1 MKPGRRFFADSDVGA
16 DALRKRKSRAGQAAA
31 TLARVGALPDDSAAE
46 QSLLAA
52 IDLLR
57 RSRLPIPTEEE
68 LQAAD
73 IVDRMNATTKL
84 LAAAERAVE
93 LAVRRGRLKTDE
105 ELDIRLNRAL
115 GAIRRA
121 CDTCHT
127 IVDKY
132 GLPPDQAAQ
141 LSTLAKDLGAQI
153 RGAIAKALEED
164 ANAH

>member
-31 TLARVGALPDDSAAE
+31 LARVGSLSDDSAAE

-105 ELDIRLNRAL
+105 ELDLRLNRAL
-115 GAIRRA
+115 GAIRRV

-132 GLPPDQAAQ
+132 GLPPEQAAQ

-153 RGAIAKALEED
+153 RNAIAKALEQS
-164 ANAH
+164 